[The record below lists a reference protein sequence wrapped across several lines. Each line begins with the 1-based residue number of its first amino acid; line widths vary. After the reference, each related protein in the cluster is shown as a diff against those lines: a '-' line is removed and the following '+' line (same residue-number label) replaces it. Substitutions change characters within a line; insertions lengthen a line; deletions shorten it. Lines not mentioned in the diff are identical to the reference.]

1 MSEVELRELRYF
13 AAVAEELNF
22 SRAAER
28 LGMAQSP
35 LSKAISQLESRLGVR
50 LLERTTRQVTLTAAG
65 SVLLEQATLV
75 LAAAAAAITR
85 TQRAG
90 RAEPRLT
97 VALKPGGDGG
107 LLRDIIAAYQRP
119 DLPPVETKVVTW
131 GEPPA
136 LVRDGSADLA
146 LLRSPFTQHSLEI
159 EELLSEPRVVAL
171 AADHPLASR
180 TRLRRADLAGEP
192 LPSWPDADAA
202 TTAYW
207 AGCDPQSLAA
217 AWPDSTPPALET
229 SGPQV
234 SDLAQL
240 LEVVALGQAIAF
252 LALSAAVRHPRTDIV
267 YLPVIDL
274 SPSIVAIA
282 WPEGSRS
289 RAVAAFVA
297 AATQITARDP
307 SALAALP

>member
-1 MSEVELRELRYF
+1 
-13 AAVAEELNF
+13 
-22 SRAAER
+22 
-28 LGMAQSP
+28 
-35 LSKAISQLESRLGVR
+35 
-50 LLERTTRQVTLTAAG
+50 LLERTTRQVILTAAG

-90 RAEPRLT
+90 RPEPRLT

-119 DLPPVETKVVTW
+119 DLPPVEIKVVTW

-146 LLRSPFTQHSLEI
+146 LLRGPFTQHSLEI

-171 AADHPLASR
+171 AADHRLAGR

-192 LPSWPDADAA
+192 LPNWPDADAA
-202 TTAYW
+202 TAAYW

-217 AWPDSTPPALET
+217 AWPDSAPPTLT
-229 SGPQV
+229 TTGPQV

-252 LALSAAVRHPRTDIV
+252 LARSATVRHPRPDIV

-289 RAVAAFVA
+289 RAIAAFVA

-307 SALAALP
+307 SALVALP

>member
-13 AAVAEELNF
+13 AAVAEELSF

-35 LSKAISQLESRLGVR
+35 LSRAISQLESRLGVR
-50 LLERTTRQVTLTAAG
+50 LLERTTRQVMLTAAG
-65 SVLLEQATLV
+65 SVLLEQARLV
-75 LAAAAAAITR
+75 LAAAGAAITR

-90 RAEPRLT
+90 QAEPRLT
-97 VALKPGGDGG
+97 VVLKPGGDGG
-107 LLRDIIAAYQRP
+107 LLRDIIAAYQKP
-119 DLPPVETKVVTW
+119 DLPPVETKVATW

-159 EELLSEPRVVAL
+159 EELRSEPRVAAL
-171 AADHPLASR
+171 AAGHPLASR

-192 LPSWPDADAA
+192 LPNWPHADAA
-202 TTAYW
+202 STAYW
-207 AGCDPQSLAA
+207 TGCDPQSLAA
-217 AWPDSTPPALET
+217 GWPDNAPPALRT

-252 LALSAAVRHPRTDIV
+252 LALSTAARHPHAGLV
-267 YLPVIDL
+267 YLPVTDL
-274 SPSIVAIA
+274 SPSIVAVA

-289 RAVAAFVA
+289 RAIAAFVA
-297 AATQITARDP
+297 AATQVAARAP
-307 SALAALP
+307 GALAALP